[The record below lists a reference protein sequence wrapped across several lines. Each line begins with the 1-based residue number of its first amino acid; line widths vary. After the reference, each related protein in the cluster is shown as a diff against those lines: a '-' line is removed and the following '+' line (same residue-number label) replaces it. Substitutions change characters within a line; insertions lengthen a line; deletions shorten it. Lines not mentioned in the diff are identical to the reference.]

1 MDVEKLA
8 ERYIQTNKADKKL
21 KEEIFYTV
29 NGVAPYVLKK
39 MGLPTNN
46 EDLLQE
52 AYRIIWDL
60 IDCYDTSKQTKF
72 TTYMIT
78 YLFLNMKKFLR
89 ANSWFLHTPT
99 YITDLL
105 VKINDPTKPVEE
117 IAKEHNITQ
126 QQAYNVQLAAKR
138 NSTQSVEE
146 DPVDISYPFA
156 DFDTAIML
164 ELALNTLNPQEYI
177 VFQLSMDGYKQ
188 KEIAEQLECTQ
199 TYVSRLLR
207 SAIDKLK
214 QELSA
219 E

>member
-1 MDVEKLA
+1 
-8 ERYIQTNKADKKL
+8 
-21 KEEIFYTV
+21 
-29 NGVAPYVLKK
+29 
-39 MGLPTNN
+39 
-46 EDLLQE
+46 
-52 AYRIIWDL
+52 
-60 IDCYDTSKQTKF
+60 
-72 TTYMIT
+72 
-78 YLFLNMKKFLR
+78 MKKFLR

-105 VKINDPTKPVEE
+105 VKIDDPTKPDEE

-177 VFQLSMDGYKQ
+177 VFQLAMDGYKQ

>member
-1 MDVEKLA
+1 
-8 ERYIQTNKADKKL
+8 
-21 KEEIFYTV
+21 
-29 NGVAPYVLKK
+29 
-39 MGLPTNN
+39 
-46 EDLLQE
+46 
-52 AYRIIWDL
+52 
-60 IDCYDTSKQTKF
+60 
-72 TTYMIT
+72 
-78 YLFLNMKKFLR
+78 MKKFLR

-99 YITDLL
+99 YIIDLL
-105 VKINDPTKPVEE
+105 VKIDDPTKPVEE

-164 ELALNTLNPQEYI
+164 ELALNTLNPQEYM
-177 VFQLSMDGYKQ
+177 VFQLAMDGYKQ

-214 QELSA
+214 QELNA

>member
-1 MDVEKLA
+1 
-8 ERYIQTNKADKKL
+8 
-21 KEEIFYTV
+21 
-29 NGVAPYVLKK
+29 
-39 MGLPTNN
+39 
-46 EDLLQE
+46 
-52 AYRIIWDL
+52 
-60 IDCYDTSKQTKF
+60 
-72 TTYMIT
+72 
-78 YLFLNMKKFLR
+78 
-89 ANSWFLHTPT
+89 
-99 YITDLL
+99 LL
-105 VKINDPTKPVEE
+105 VKINDPNKPVEE

-164 ELALNTLNPQEYI
+164 ELALNTLNPQEYM
-177 VFQLSMDGYKQ
+177 VFQLAMDGYKQ